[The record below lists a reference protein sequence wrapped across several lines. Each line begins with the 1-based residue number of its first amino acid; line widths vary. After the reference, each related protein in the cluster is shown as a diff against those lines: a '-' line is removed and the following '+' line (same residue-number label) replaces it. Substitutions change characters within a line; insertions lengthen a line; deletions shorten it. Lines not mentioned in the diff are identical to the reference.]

1 MPMER
6 ITIDRIADYQD
17 QVVELRGW
25 VANRRSSGKIRFLQ
39 VRDGHGMIQCVLV
52 KSQVPPEAFD
62 LSDRIP
68 YESSVIVR
76 GEVKS
81 DPRSPIGYEVSV
93 NELEVVAE
101 AESYPIAK
109 KDHGV
114 GFLMDHRHLWLR
126 STKQHALMKI
136 RSAVTRAARSYF
148 DELGFV
154 SVEAPIL
161 TPTACE
167 GTTSLFKVAYF
178 DRSAYLTQS
187 GQLYGEAAAM
197 ALGNIYVYGPTFR
210 AEKSKTRR
218 HLTEFWMIEPE
229 MAFWELPETID
240 LAEGLVCR
248 IVSEVLAEC
257 APQLHILERDIAP
270 LEKVTAP
277 FPRITYT
284 EAVEIMRQRGV
295 DLTWGDDFGADE
307 EAVLSQA
314 FEKPFF
320 VTHYPSEIKAFYM
333 KRDKSDPRVALAV
346 DLLAPE
352 GYGEIIGG
360 GQREDSLHELEVRI
374 DQHGL
379 EREPLEWYLDL
390 RRYGSVPHAGFGLG
404 IERTIAW
411 ITGTHHVRE
420 TIAFPRLMDR
430 LSP

>member
-1 MPMER
+1 MQW
-6 ITIDRIADYQD
+6 ITLDKIGDYADQA
-17 QVVELRGW
+17 VELRGW
-25 VANRRSSGKIRFLQ
+25 IANRRSSGKIRFMHL
-39 VRDGHGMIQCVLV
+39 REGHGVIQCVVV
-52 KSQVPPEAFD
+52 KNRVSPEVFE

-76 GEVKS
+76 GVVKQE
-81 DPRSPIGYEVSV
+81 PRSPMGFEILVDNVEMVS
-93 NELEVVAE
+93 E
-101 AESYPIAK
+101 AQPYPIAK

-126 STKQHALMKI
+126 SSRQTALMKI
-136 RSAVTRAARSYF
+136 RSVVTQAARAFF
-148 DELGFV
+148 DEQGFV
-154 SVEAPIL
+154 GIEAPIL

-167 GTTSLFKVAYF
+167 GTTSLFEVGYF

-187 GQLYGEAAAM
+187 GQLYGEACAM
-197 ALGNIYVYGPTFR
+197 ALGKIYVYGPTFR

-248 IVSEVLAEC
+248 IVKEVLKKC
-257 APQLHILERDIAP
+257 PQQLQTLERDTALLERIAG
-270 LEKVTAP
+270 P
-277 FPRITYT
+277 FPRISYSD
-284 EAVEIMRQRGV
+284 AVDMLRSKGIEF
-295 DLTWGDDFGADE
+295 TWGDDLGADE
-307 EAVLSQA
+307 EAVLSET
-314 FEKPFF
+314 FDKPVF
-320 VTHYPSEIKAFYM
+320 VTHYPAATKAFYM
-333 KRDKSDPRVALAV
+333 KKDRDDPRLALAV

-360 GQREDSLHELEVRI
+360 GQREDSLETLEASIRH
-374 DQHGL
+374 HGL
-379 EREPLEWYLDL
+379 DQSSLEWYLDL

-404 IERTIAW
+404 IERTVAW
-411 ITGTHHVRE
+411 IAGIHHVRE